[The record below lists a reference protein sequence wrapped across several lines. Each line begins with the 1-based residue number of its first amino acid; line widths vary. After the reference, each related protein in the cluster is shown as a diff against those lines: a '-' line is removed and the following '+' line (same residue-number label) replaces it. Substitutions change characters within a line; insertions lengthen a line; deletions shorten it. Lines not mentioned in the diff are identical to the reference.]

1 VALTGSG
8 TVVAARA
15 AGTIVAVARLPR
27 GASGWEPERV
37 VFDAALD
44 EPGSTV
50 LGAELYTDGARTLLV
65 VSTATELR
73 AALST
78 DDGATWRGL

>member
-1 VALTGSG
+1 
-8 TVVAARA
+8 
-15 AGTIVAVARLPR
+15 
-27 GASGWEPERV
+27 V